1 MELKPLPIYPQKPQ
15 GTILEALKQAKV
27 NLDLNYLISPEK
39 AVPGSPGRVLAIGE
53 KPNFLCD
60 YAYVKEPTV
69 ESLQQALSW
78 CLELKEDTRG
88 VTIGRMLSELW
99 GGEVKEIANN
109 SSDGS

>member
-15 GTILEALKQAKV
+15 GAILEALKQAKV

-69 ESLQQALSW
+69 DSLQQALAW
-78 CLELKEDTRG
+78 CLELKEDARG

-109 SSDGS
+109 TSNGS

>member
-1 MELKPLPIYPQKPQ
+1 MELKPLPIYPRKPQ
-15 GTILEALKQAKV
+15 GAILEALKQAKV

-69 ESLQQALSW
+69 DSLQQALAW
-78 CLELKEDTRG
+78 CLELKEDSRG
-88 VTIGRMLSELW
+88 VTIGRMLSELLR
-99 GGEVKEIANN
+99 GEVKEIANN